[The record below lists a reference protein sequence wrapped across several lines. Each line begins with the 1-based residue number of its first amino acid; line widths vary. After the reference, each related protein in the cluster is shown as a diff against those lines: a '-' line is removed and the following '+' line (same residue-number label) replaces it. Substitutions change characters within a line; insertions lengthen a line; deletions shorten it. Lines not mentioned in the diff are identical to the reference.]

1 MNKSNHMKF
10 LPWQLLVT
18 AGLVLVIVKLLID
31 LLVPI
36 GIVLVIVGV
45 AVYFQERN
53 QAPKVVKK

>member
-1 MNKSNHMKF
+1 MKF

-18 AGLVLVIVKLLID
+18 AGLLLIIVKLLID

-45 AVYFQERN
+45 VVYFQERN